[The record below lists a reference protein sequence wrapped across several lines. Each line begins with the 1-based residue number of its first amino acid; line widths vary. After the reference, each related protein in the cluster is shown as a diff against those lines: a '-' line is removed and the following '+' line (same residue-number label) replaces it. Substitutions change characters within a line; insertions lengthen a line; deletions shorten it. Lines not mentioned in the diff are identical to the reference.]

1 MQINSIDHA
10 FSLIGAGNFQDAL
23 PILQDLHAGDA
34 ANPRVNYGL
43 GLAFLFFDQPERAV
57 PFLTVAAK
65 AAKKEAA
72 VHATLANALNIDHR
86 SADALPHARKGAA
99 LDRKSEYAHRV
110 LGEVYSDLR
119 RPVMARQAFEQA
131 LKADPGSA
139 RSHLGLFEL
148 EMTLGNL
155 EAAEAHIRTAVER
168 APDDPAILA
177 AAANALDPDF
187 KTAVL
192 ASIER
197 LLAGVPEGAATP
209 DVTGSVC
216 NRYVFRIS
224 VNLPQNVKA
233 AAMLAAG
240 TDAKTWTTI
249 GPDYA
254 FGHQSWEYFEKYLQA
269 MKPNANFLPKDAVA
283 FPPFKTTDF
292 NPYINKIMQSGADGV
307 LVSLWGGNLIDF
319 VRQAQEMGLF
329 DGKRQVLMTLGA
341 ATEVLSALGD
351 KMPEGLWVGTRY
363 WFLANDSQ
371 RNQDFV
377 KAYFDRYGEYP
388 SYNAHGEYG
397 ALYTYKAAAE
407 KAGGIDKE
415 KVIDA
420 LEGLTVELPVGEIT
434 IRPEDHQAL
443 SDVSWGQTAAHANYP
458 IRILNPVKIFKAG
471 DVTPSPADSGCRK

>member
-1 MQINSIDHA
+1 MQRRFITTLLISMALVSLVLATPAWSAKTVKVGFVYIMSGPFSAYGQFAKKGAELAVDEINAAGGINGHQVEAYFEDSTGKPDVAIRVLRKLVFQEKVD
-10 FSLIGAGNFQDAL
+10 FLIGLDSSGV
-23 PILQDLHAGDA
+23 
-34 ANPRVNYGL
+34 ANTV
-43 GLAFLFFDQPERAV
+43 V
-57 PFLTVAAK
+57 PS
-65 AAKKEAA
+65 
-72 VHATLANALNIDHR
+72 I
-86 SADALPHARKGAA
+86 PQ
-99 LDRKSEYAHRV
+99 
-110 LGEVYSDLR
+110 
-119 RPVMARQAFEQA
+119 M
-131 LKADPGSA
+131 
-139 RSHLGLFEL
+139 
-148 EMTLGNL
+148 
-155 EAAEAHIRTAVER
+155 
-168 APDDPAILA
+168 
-177 AAANALDPDF
+177 
-187 KTAVL
+187 KTPL
-192 ASIER
+192 IITH
-197 LLAGVPEGAATP
+197 AATP
-209 DVTGSVC
+209 DVTGKVC

-233 AAMLAAG
+233 AAMLAAA

-254 FGHQSWEYFEKYLQA
+254 FGHQSWEYFEKYLKEL
-269 MKPNANFLPKDAVA
+269 KPEMAFLPKADVA

-319 VRQAQEMGLF
+319 VRQGQEMGFF

-363 WFLANDSQ
+363 WFLANSSQ

-377 KAYFDRYGEYP
+377 KAYFDRFNEYP
-388 SYNAHGEYG
+388 SYNAHGAYG

-407 KAGGIDKE
+407 KAGSVDKE

-458 IRILNPVKIFKAG
+458 IRILNPVKLFKAE
-471 DVTPSPADSGCRK
+471 DVTPPVAESGCQR

>member
-1 MQINSIDHA
+1 MQRRFITTLLISMALVSLVLAAPAWSAKTVKVGFVYIMSGPFSAYGQFAKKGAELAVDEINAAGGINGHQVEAYFEDSTGKPDVAIRVLRKLVFQEKVD
-10 FSLIGAGNFQDAL
+10 FLIGLDSSGV
-23 PILQDLHAGDA
+23 
-34 ANPRVNYGL
+34 ANTV
-43 GLAFLFFDQPERAV
+43 V
-57 PFLTVAAK
+57 PS
-65 AAKKEAA
+65 
-72 VHATLANALNIDHR
+72 I
-86 SADALPHARKGAA
+86 PQ
-99 LDRKSEYAHRV
+99 
-110 LGEVYSDLR
+110 
-119 RPVMARQAFEQA
+119 M
-131 LKADPGSA
+131 
-139 RSHLGLFEL
+139 
-148 EMTLGNL
+148 
-155 EAAEAHIRTAVER
+155 
-168 APDDPAILA
+168 
-177 AAANALDPDF
+177 
-187 KTAVL
+187 KTPL
-192 ASIER
+192 IITH
-197 LLAGVPEGAATP
+197 AATP
-209 DVTGSVC
+209 DVTGKVC

-233 AAMLAAG
+233 AAMLAAA

-254 FGHQSWEYFEKYLQA
+254 FGHQSWEYFEKYLKEL
-269 MKPNANFLPKDAVA
+269 KPEMAFLPKADVA

-319 VRQAQEMGLF
+319 VRQGQEMGFF

-363 WFLANDSQ
+363 WFLANSSQ

-377 KAYFDRYGEYP
+377 KAYFDRFNEYP
-388 SYNAHGEYG
+388 SYNAHGAYG

-407 KAGGIDKE
+407 KAGSVDKE

-443 SDVSWGQTAAHANYP
+443 SDVSWGQTAAHSNYP
-458 IRILNPVKIFKAG
+458 IRILNPVKLFKAE
-471 DVTPSPADSGCRK
+471 DVTPPVAESGCQK